1 MLFVHEVHRVVGRK
15 EDEFEAAFREGLMPT
30 LAKDD
35 DARLLWYMNH
45 AHGSGVSYQVVTIT
59 GVRDGAAWERLA
71 RRLQQGDLQDWAREV
86 DTYRHDVTA
95 KTMLPV
101 YWSAIQ
107 EVDFADV
114 PTDGTEHE
122 LSLFMED
129 TGWPYSSLD
138 DYIKCW
144 DELYYQPILALR
156 REHARTVTIDVQ
168 ACFQNAHGAGTAAR
182 GDALAEDREPG
193 DRAAPA
199 HRRICRPRCANR
211 APICTTRSSSATS
224 GRASCCAPPSG
235 RRSISSIA
243 PRQFTRPLPKRK
255 AWRMAVATNS
265 RACGSGSGV
274 SSCTAEAPVHAVLQV
289 EPRLDAQLGLIDEH
303 WENEPAL
310 PMSRYVDGFGNLCRR
325 VTLPAGESVLRYFAV
340 VELSGNP
347 DPVAIF
353 AGEVPAFD
361 LPDDTLTFTL
371 PSRLCPSDELAST
384 AWELFGDVTPGWPRV
399 QAVCNWVH
407 NQISFGYG
415 TSTSVSTAQDVLE
428 AEGRVPRFRP
438 SRGHVLPGAQH
449 PDPLH
454 VRVSRRTSASRPE
467 NPMDF
472 CAWMEVFLDGSWWTF
487 DPRNNER
494 RVGRVLIGRGRD
506 AVDVAMVTA
515 YGPAELVS
523 MEVWA
528 DEVVP

>member
-86 DTYRHDVTA
+86 DTYRHDVSA

-144 DELYYQPILALR
+144 DELYYQPITALR
-156 REHARTVTIDVQ
+156 REHGNRDHRRAGVLPERARG
-168 ACFQNAHGAGTAAR
+168 GAAAR
-182 GDALAEDREPG
+182 GDALAEDREPR

-199 HRRICRPRCANR
+199 HLGPRARDAPTGHLYVRLARVPRPVGEQAAALRQVVAALL
-211 APICTTRSSSATS
+211 APACSHARYQDEK
-224 GRASCCAPPSG
+224 PG
-235 RRSISSIA
+235 RR
-243 PRQFTRPLPKRK
+243 
-255 AWRMAVATNS
+255 VATNVAGM
-265 RACGSGSGV
+265 RVRVGCQFV
-274 SSCTAEAPVHAVLQV
+274 HRTEAPVHAVLQV
-289 EPRLDAQLGLIDEH
+289 EPRLDAQLGMIDEH
-303 WENEPAL
+303 WDNEPAL

-325 VTLPAGESVLRYFAV
+325 VTLPAGESVMRYFGE

-353 AGEVPAFD
+353 AGEVPPFE

-384 AWELFGDVTPGWPRV
+384 AWELFGEVTPGWPRV

-407 NQISFGYG
+407 DQISFGYG
-415 TSTSVSTAQDVLE
+415 TSTSVSTAQDVLQ
-428 AEGRVPRFRP
+428 AGKGVCRDFAHLAVTFCRALNIPTRYTFGYLPDIGVPP
-438 SRGHVLPGAQH
+438 
-449 PDPLH
+449 
-454 VRVSRRTSASRPE
+454 PE
-467 NPMDF
+467 DPMDF

-487 DPRNNER
+487 DPRNNQR
-494 RVGRVLIGRGRD
+494 RVGRVLIGHGRD
-506 AVDVAMVTA
+506 AVDVAMVTT

-528 DEVVP
+528 DEVVT